1 MAMEPG
7 DKQFRT
13 DSFNAEQSQQANA
26 SQERGAAALGQG
38 VAQGAQQYVQ
48 GKRWQAEQETKAL
61 QWQAEF
67 TASERARAFQQ
78 TVESQKMD
86 MERAMNHAQ
95 VADIEVRKQEALTR
109 MQMQR
114 EMMANGSL
122 AEQLRGAKL
131 HNDSIEQQLAD
142 AKKKQAAIDSG
153 GIEMSAAILPHIGQ
167 ITDAGDKIT
176 VDGGVVKLVKASQ
189 EEIAQHKAK
198 QSQKVLN
205 DYGDF
210 YANVFKTMSANA
222 QLSGFTPDQI
232 TSQVQGIVDKVYGP
246 GFAERQGGQGQGQ
259 PSYSQPSPSNRTG
272 QAAPARTVG
281 QSRDQERYSVVQSL
295 NQPAWQVQT
304 SNGDMKHITF
314 DTLFPGGTPDNSF
327 IGDIMKTDSVLMKVG
342 GSDSGSDRA
351 TARMGVMLPIV
362 SEMNRRISE
371 AKKNGKTL
379 SNADMA
385 KFRIYT
391 NALLHGVD
399 PGKLADAFGGK

>member
-1 MAMEPG
+1 
-7 DKQFRT
+7 
-13 DSFNAEQSQQANA
+13 
-26 SQERGAAALGQG
+26 
-38 VAQGAQQYVQ
+38 V
-48 GKRWQAEQETKAL
+48 
-61 QWQAEF
+61 
-67 TASERARAFQQ
+67 
-78 TVESQKMD
+78 
-86 MERAMNHAQ
+86 
-95 VADIEVRKQEALTR
+95 
-109 MQMQR
+109 
-114 EMMANGSL
+114 
-122 AEQLRGAKL
+122 AEQLRSAKL
-131 HNDSIEQQLAD
+131 HNDSIEQQLAE

-167 ITDAGDKIT
+167 VTE
-176 VDGGVVKLVKASQ
+176 DGNKWVIEGGMVKPVKATAQ
-189 EEIAQHKAK
+189 EMEQYKAK

-210 YANVFKTMSANA
+210 YANVFKTMSSNA
-222 QLSGFTPDQI
+222 ALSGFTPEQI
-232 TSQVQGIVDKVYGP
+232 NSQVQDIVDKVYGK
-246 GFAERQGGQGQGQ
+246 GFAGRQNGSGQQG
-259 PSYSQPSPSNRTG
+259 YSQPSPSTSAG
-272 QAAPARTVG
+272 QASPPRTVG
-281 QSRDQERYSVVQSL
+281 QSRDQERYNVVQSL

-327 IGDIMKTDSVLMKVG
+327 ISDIMKTDSVLMKVG

>member
-78 TVESQKMD
+78 TVESQKLD
-86 MERAMNHAQ
+86 MERAYNHAQ
-95 VADIEVRKQEALTR
+95 VADIEVRKQEALQR
-109 MQMQR
+109 IQLQR
-114 EMMANGSL
+114 EMMANGSV
-122 AEQLRGAKL
+122 AEQLRSAKL
-131 HNDSIEQQLAD
+131 HNDTMEHQLAE

-167 ITDAGDKIT
+167 VTE
-176 VDGGVVKLVKASQ
+176 DGNKWVIEGGMVKPVKATAQ
-189 EEIAQHKAK
+189 EMEQYKAK

-222 QLSGFTPDQI
+222 QMSGFKPDEI
-232 TSQVQGIVDKVYGP
+232 TAAVQDIVDKVYGK
-246 GFAERQGGQGQGQ
+246 GFAERQNGSRQQG
-259 PSYSQPSPSNRTG
+259 YSQPSPSSSTG
-272 QAAPARTVG
+272 QASPPRTVG
-281 QSRDQERYSVVQSL
+281 QSRDQERYNVVQSL
-295 NQPAWQVQT
+295 NQPAWQVQLDDG
-304 SNGDMKHITF
+304 SFKHITF
-314 DTLFPGGTPDNSF
+314 DTLFPGGKPDNEL
-327 IGDIMKTDSVLMKVG
+327 IAQTQRTDSVLMKTG
-342 GSDSGSDRA
+342 GGDSGVDRSG
-351 TARMGVMLPIV
+351 ARMSVILPIV
-362 SEMNRRISE
+362 SDYNRLMSDMK
-371 AKKNGKTL
+371 AKGKTL
-379 SNADMA
+379 SPEEMKQLRIIVNA
-385 KFRIYT
+385 R
-391 NALLHGVD
+391 LHGI
-399 PGKLADAFGGK
+399 PPSKLAQAFGDK

>member
-1 MAMEPG
+1 
-7 DKQFRT
+7 
-13 DSFNAEQSQQANA
+13 
-26 SQERGAAALGQG
+26 

-78 TVESQKMD
+78 TVESQKLD
-86 MERAMNHAQ
+86 MERAYNHAQ
-95 VADIEVRKQEALTR
+95 VADIEVRKQEALQR
-109 MQMQR
+109 IQLQR
-114 EMMANGSL
+114 EMMANGSV
-122 AEQLRGAKL
+122 AEQLRSAKL
-131 HNDSIEQQLAD
+131 HNDSIEQQLAE

-167 ITDAGDKIT
+167 VTE
-176 VDGGVVKLVKASQ
+176 DGNKWVIEGGMVKPVKATAQ
-189 EEIAQHKAK
+189 EMEQYKAK

-222 QLSGFTPDQI
+222 QMSGFKPDEI
-232 TSQVQGIVDKVYGP
+232 TAAVQDIVDKVYGK
-246 GFAERQGGQGQGQ
+246 GFAQRQAGQGQQG
-259 PSYSQPSPSNRTG
+259 YSQPSPSTSTG
-272 QAAPARTVG
+272 QASPPRTVG
-281 QSRDQERYSVVQSL
+281 QSRDQERYNVVQSL

-327 IGDIMKTDSVLMKVG
+327 ISDIMKTDSVLMKVG
-342 GSDSGSDRA
+342 GSDSGSDRS
-351 TARMGVMLPIV
+351 TARMSVMLPIV